1 MSSVAEGP
9 SRTTAAAAAAT
20 ATAVA
25 VVGTLGALLSAALAS
40 KSGTSTA
47 ADQIWIALTILVS
60 IASGLVV
67 TVHRPAERVGWLLLV
82 GGSLWGLGEALLLVG
97 VHGQVVDPG
106 SVAMPMSWGVLGTAA
121 RGLGWLLLV
130 LALPYCFPDGRAPWS
145 SRRWPGRVLVA
156 ALVGFTLAT
165 IVAPKPLET
174 RLAPFDNPLGLPS
187 EWQPLADLLALGSL
201 ALAAVALVMSV
212 AGLVHRWR
220 RGDAFRRQQLR
231 WFAAAFALP
240 LALLPFVATDL
251 VRPWMFAA
259 VVLPVPVLIGV
270 ALLQRRLY
278 DIRLVASRSITYLL
292 LSACVAMLYAV
303 TVGGV
308 GALLGM
314 SGAPWLGWV
323 GAGVVAV
330 SFAPLHASLRAGVNR
345 ITYGQWAEP
354 AAVLAQTSHRLADT
368 ADVPALLQS
377 LMRDI
382 ADALHLECVWV
393 SNAQGE
399 MLATYGY
406 PPSNT
411 TPVGGSRSGSVPD
424 PRERGCFRLTAYG
437 LDVGHLRWVGHIERP
452 ADRELLEHVA
462 QQIGGVV
469 HSAGLVQSL
478 TRAREQLVRA
488 SEDERRRLRRDL
500 HDGLGPE
507 LAALTLR
514 VDALRNRARTPG
526 VDLDAELVHLRTGI
540 QVAVADVRRV
550 VEGLRPPAVDDL
562 GLGTAIEQLASRI
575 VVGPRL
581 TLDVASLPEL
591 PAAVE
596 VVVFRVAQ
604 EALTNA
610 VRHADA
616 CAVHVGLQIVKGV
629 IVLEVSDDGRGAVAA
644 RPGGVGLTSMRERAD
659 EIGGRLDVRSAPA
672 LGTVV
677 RLEAPLPS
685 TVTTP
690 HEATA

>member
-1 MSSVAEGP
+1 MSLNAGRP
-9 SRTTAAAAAAT
+9 LGMTATVAAAT
-20 ATAVA
+20 AIAAA
-25 VVGTLGALLSAALAS
+25 VVGTVGALLSAALAS
-40 KSGTSTA
+40 KSVTSPG
-47 ADQIWIALTILVS
+47 ADQIWIAVTILVS

-67 TVHRPAERVGWLLLV
+67 TLHRPAERVGWLLLV

-106 SVAMPMSWGVLGTAA
+106 SVTMPMSWGVLGTSVRA
-121 RGLGWLLLV
+121 LGWLVLV
-130 LALPYCFPDGRAPWS
+130 VALPFWFPDGRAPWP

-165 IVAPKPLET
+165 IVAPKPLEA
-174 RLAPFDNPLGLPS
+174 RLAPFDSPLGLPS
-187 EWQPLADLLALGSL
+187 AWQPLADLLALGSL
-201 ALAAVALVMSV
+201 TLVAAALVMSV

-251 VRPWMFAA
+251 ARPWMFAA

-292 LSACVAMLYAV
+292 LSACVALLYAV

-330 SFAPLHASLRAGVNR
+330 SFAPLHASLRVGVNR

-354 AAVLAQTSHRLADT
+354 ATVLAETSRRLADT

-377 LMRDI
+377 LMREI
-382 ADALHLECVWV
+382 VDALHLRSVWV
-393 SNAQGE
+393 SNSDGDV
-399 MLATYGY
+399 LASHGD
-406 PPSNT
+406 PPPCIA
-411 TPVGGSRSGSVPD
+411 PVDGSRRDSVPD
-424 PRERGCFRLTAYG
+424 PGEQGCFRLTAYG
-437 LDVGHLRWVGHIERP
+437 LGVGDLRWMGRIERP

-514 VDALRNRARTPG
+514 VDALRNQARSPG
-526 VDLDAELVHLRTGI
+526 LDLDAELVHLRTGI

-562 GLGTAIEQLASRI
+562 GLGAAIEQLASRI

-581 TLDVASLPEL
+581 TLEVASLPEL

-596 VVVFRVAQ
+596 VGVFRVAQ

-616 CAVHVGLQIVKGV
+616 CTVRVRLQTVEGLIL
-629 IVLEVSDDGRGAVAA
+629 LEVSDDGRGAVAA

-659 EIGGRLDVRSAPA
+659 EIGGRLDVESTPA
-672 LGTVV
+672 AGTIV
-677 RLEAPLPS
+677 RLATPLPRALA
-685 TVTTP
+685 TP
-690 HEATA
+690 QEATA

>member
-1 MSSVAEGP
+1 M
-9 SRTTAAAAAAT
+9 TAAAAAAT

-25 VVGTLGALLSAALAS
+25 VVGTVGALLSAALAS

-47 ADQIWIALTILVS
+47 ADQIWIAVTILVS

-82 GGSLWGLGEALLLVG
+82 GGSLWGVGEALLLVG

-106 SVAMPMSWGVLGTAA
+106 SVAMPMSWGVLGTAV
-121 RGLGWLLLV
+121 RGLGWLVLV
-130 LALPYCFPDGRAPWS
+130 VALPYWFPDGRAPWP

-165 IVAPKPLET
+165 IVAPKPLEA

-187 EWQPLADLLALGSL
+187 AWQPLADLLALGSL
-201 ALAAVALVMSV
+201 ALAAAALVMSV

-354 AAVLAQTSHRLADT
+354 ATVLAQTSQSPGRHRRRSCAASVPDARDRRRAPPELRLGVELGAARCWRHT
-368 ADVPALLQS
+368 AIPHPCTA
-377 LMRDI
+377 
-382 ADALHLECVWV
+382 
-393 SNAQGE
+393 
-399 MLATYGY
+399 
-406 PPSNT
+406 
-411 TPVGGSRSGSVPD
+411 PVDGSRRDSVPD
-424 PRERGCFRLTAYG
+424 PGERGRFRLTAYG
-437 LDVGHLRWVGHIERP
+437 LEVGHLRWVGHIERP

-514 VDALRNRARTPG
+514 VDALRNQARSPG
-526 VDLDAELVHLRTGI
+526 LDLDAELVHLRTGI

-596 VVVFRVAQ
+596 VG
-604 EALTNA
+604 
-610 VRHADA
+610 
-616 CAVHVGLQIVKGV
+616 GLP
-629 IVLEVSDDGRGAVAA
+629 RGAGGSHEC
-644 RPGGVGLTSMRERAD
+644 RPPR
-659 EIGGRLDVRSAPA
+659 GRLHRPRPAPD
-672 LGTVV
+672 GQG
-677 RLEAPLPS
+677 RHPPRGE
-685 TVTTP
+685 
-690 HEATA
+690 

>member
-1 MSSVAEGP
+1 MSLNAGRP
-9 SRTTAAAAAAT
+9 LGMTATVAAAT
-20 ATAVA
+20 ATAAA
-25 VVGTLGALLSAALAS
+25 VVGTVGALLSAALAS
-40 KSGTSTA
+40 KSVTSPG
-47 ADQIWIALTILVS
+47 ADQIWIAVTILVS

-67 TVHRPAERVGWLLLV
+67 TLHRPAERVGWLLLV
-82 GGSLWGLGEALLLVG
+82 GGSLWGAGEALLLIG

-106 SVAMPMSWGVLGTAA
+106 SVTMPMSWGVLGTAL
-121 RGLGWLLLV
+121 RGLGWLVLV
-130 LALPYCFPDGRAPWS
+130 VALPYVFPDGRAPWP

-165 IVAPKPLET
+165 IVAPKPLEA

-187 EWQPLADLLALGSL
+187 AWQPLADLLALGSL
-201 ALAAVALVMSV
+201 ALAAAALVMSV

-220 RGDAFRRQQLR
+220 LGDAFRRQQLR

-292 LSACVAMLYAV
+292 LSACVALLYAV

-308 GALLGM
+308 GALLGT

-330 SFAPLHASLRAGVNR
+330 SFAPLHTSLRAGVNR

-354 AAVLAQTSHRLADT
+354 ATVLAQTSRRLADT
-368 ADVPALLQS
+368 ADVPALLQA
-377 LMRDI
+377 LMREI
-382 ADALHLECVWV
+382 ADALHLHCVWV
-393 SNAQGE
+393 SNSGGE
-399 MLATYGY
+399 MLASYGD
-406 PPSNT
+406 PPSRT
-411 TPVGGSRSGSVPD
+411 APVDGSGRDSVPD
-424 PRERGCFRLTAYG
+424 PGEPASFRLTAYG
-437 LDVGHLRWVGHIERP
+437 LEVGHLRWVGRIERP

-514 VDALRNRARTPG
+514 VDALRNQARSPG
-526 VDLDAELVHLRTGI
+526 LDLDAELVHLRTGI

-604 EALTNA
+604 EAMTNA

-616 CAVHVGLQIVKGV
+616 CTVHVRLQAAKGV
-629 IVLEVSDDGRGAVAA
+629 ILLEVSDDGRGAVAA

-659 EIGGRLDVRSAPA
+659 EIGGRLDVQSGPA
-672 LGTVV
+672 EGTIV
-677 RLEAPLPS
+677 RLEAPVPS
-685 TVTTP
+685 AVSTR

>member
-1 MSSVAEGP
+1 MS
-9 SRTTAAAAAAT
+9 AAAAAAT

-25 VVGTLGALLSAALAS
+25 VVGAVGAVLSAALAS
-40 KSGTSTA
+40 RSGTSTA
-47 ADQIWIALTILVS
+47 ADQIAIAVTILVS

-67 TVHRPAERVGWLLLV
+67 TVHRPAERVGWLLLL
-82 GGSLWGLGEALLLVG
+82 GGSLWGAGEALLLVG

-106 SVAMPMSWGVLGTAA
+106 SVALPMAWGVLGTAA
-121 RGLGWLLLV
+121 RGLGWLVLV
-130 LALPYCFPDGRAPWS
+130 VALPYWFPDGRAPWPA
-145 SRRWPGRVLVA
+145 RRWPGRVLVA
-156 ALVGFTLAT
+156 ALVGFTVAT
-165 IVAPKPLET
+165 VVAPKPLET

-187 EWQPLADLLALGSL
+187 AWQPVADLLALVSL
-201 ALAAVALVMSV
+201 ALAAVALVMSL

-240 LALLPFVATDL
+240 LTLLPFVATDL

-278 DIRLVASRSITYLL
+278 DIRLVASRSITYVL

-303 TVGGV
+303 TVAGV
-308 GALLGM
+308 GALLGL

-330 SFAPLHASLRAGVNR
+330 SFAPLHTSLRAGVNR

-354 AAVLAQTSHRLADT
+354 ATVLAQTSRRLADT

-377 LMRDI
+377 LMREI
-382 ADALHLECVWV
+382 ADALHLRCVWV
-393 SNAQGE
+393 SNSGGE
-399 MLATYGY
+399 MLASYGDPQSCT
-406 PPSNT
+406 PP
-411 TPVGGSRSGSVPD
+411 VDEAGREGVPH
-424 PRERGCFRLTAYG
+424 PGEPGRYRLTAYG
-437 LDVGHLRWVGHIERP
+437 LEVGHLGWVGRIERP

-478 TRAREQLVRA
+478 TRAHEQLVRA

-514 VDALRNRARTPG
+514 VDALRNQAHSPG
-526 VDLDAELVHLRTGI
+526 LDLDAELVHLRTGI

-575 VVGPRL
+575 VVGPPL
-581 TLDVASLPEL
+581 TLDVAPLPEL

-596 VVVFRVAQ
+596 AAAFRVAQ

-616 CAVHVGLQIVKGV
+616 RAVHVRLHAVDGV
-629 IVLEVSDDGRGAVAA
+629 LLLEVSDDGRGAVAA
-644 RPGGVGLTSMRERAD
+644 RPGGVGLTSMRERAA
-659 EIGGRLDVRSAPA
+659 EVGGRLDVQSAPGA
-672 LGTVV
+672 GTTV
-677 RLEAPLPS
+677 RLQAPLPS
-685 TVTTP
+685 SVATR

>member
-1 MSSVAEGP
+1 M
-9 SRTTAAAAAAT
+9 TAAATTAT

-25 VVGTLGALLSAALAS
+25 VVGTVGAVLSAALAS
-40 KSGTSTA
+40 KSGTSPG
-47 ADQIWIALTILVS
+47 ADQISIAVTILVS
-60 IASGLVV
+60 VASGLVV

-82 GGSLWGLGEALLLVG
+82 GGSLWGVGEALLLVG

-106 SVAMPMSWGVLGTAA
+106 SVTMPMSWGVLGTAV
-121 RGLGWLLLV
+121 RGLGWLVLV
-130 LALPYCFPDGRAPWS
+130 VALPYWFPEGRAPWP

-165 IVAPKPLET
+165 IVAPRPLEA

-187 EWQPLADLLALGSL
+187 AWQPLADLLALGSI
-201 ALAAVALVMSV
+201 ALAAAALVMSV

-220 RGDAFRRQQLR
+220 RGDALRRQQLR

-278 DIRLVASRSITYLL
+278 DIRLVASRSVTYLL

-314 SGAPWLGWV
+314 SGAAWLGWA

-354 AAVLAQTSHRLADT
+354 ATVLAQTSQRLADT

-377 LMRDI
+377 LMREI
-382 ADALHLECVWV
+382 ADALHLNCVWV
-393 SNAQGE
+393 SNSGGE
-399 MLATYGY
+399 MLASYGD
-406 PPSNT
+406 PPSCT
-411 TPVGGSRSGSVPD
+411 AAVDGRDSLPD
-424 PRERGCFRLTAYG
+424 PGEPGRIRLTAYG
-437 LDVGHLRWVGHIERP
+437 LEVGHLRWVGHIERP

-514 VDALRNRARTPG
+514 VDALRNQARSPG
-526 VDLDAELVHLRTGI
+526 LDLDAELVHLRTGI

-562 GLGTAIEQLASRI
+562 GLGTAIEQLAARI

-581 TLDVASLPEL
+581 TLDVSSLPEL

-596 VVVFRVAQ
+596 AVVFRVAQ

-616 CAVHVGLQIVKGV
+616 CTVHVRLQTVKGA
-629 IVLEVSDDGRGAVAA
+629 IFLEVGDDGRGAVAA

-659 EIGGRLDVRSAPA
+659 EIGGRLDVQSTPA
-672 LGTVV
+672 AGTIV

-685 TVTTP
+685 TASRR